1 MIYIAII
8 TFILFGIFETSV
20 FRNTGYEEDFFIALG
35 SFFVAGFL
43 IVMKITG
50 AW

>member
-1 MIYIAII
+1 MIFVTII
-8 TFILFGIFETSV
+8 SFILFGIFETNI
-20 FRNTGYEEDFFIALG
+20 FRNTDYEEDFFIALG